1 MSASFEDRQNM
12 YFNSG
17 SVTYWLGRLW
27 KNSLPFLNLG
37 FSLQNESD
45 KSTNLIIII
54 NLWKLIYAYV
64 LSDI

>member
-12 YFNSG
+12 YLNSG
-17 SVTYWLGRLW
+17 SATYWLGRLR
-27 KNSLPFLNLG
+27 KNSLPFLSLG
-37 FSLQNESD
+37 FGLQNESD
-45 KSTNLIIII
+45 KNTNIIIT